1 MAKKTVDY
9 PKNVGTNLNDM
20 DYDELIKLS
29 KEKKWSMSQ
38 VVRELV
44 RAQLKAND
52 PNYNRSSLNLGG

>member
-9 PKNVGTNLNDM
+9 PNLVGTNLSKL
-20 DYDELIKLS
+20 DYDELMKLV